1 MLMALKGYVN
11 GDIPFSQGAGPGL
24 VKGAKGN
31 GGKLTGACFD
41 PDLMYKKMCE
51 SFKDS
56 DA

>member
-1 MLMALKGYVN
+1 MALKGYVN